1 MFRKVILN
9 IHMYGGLLCFSYLL
23 LIGISTLNFNHR
35 FSFTIRPAS
44 VRTWTQPMT
53 LPGLVTPEAANH
65 DVAAIVHQNNPMV
78 IHALG
83 SFGTFT
89 YADGV
94 WTDSDTYHAR
104 FVRPGKEYQ
113 VDVHPSRGRAT
124 ITRTRA
130 NVWAMIRDMHGLY
143 AVYPD
148 SLLASSFKWYTE
160 ISAIVVLFACISGVY
175 LWTARRRERRLG
187 LIMLGAAGVV
197 SLSLMVLITTYG

>member
-1 MFRKVILN
+1 
-9 IHMYGGLLCFSYLL
+9 MYGGLLCFSYLM

-35 FSFTIRPAS
+35 FSFTMRPGG
-44 VRTWTQPMT
+44 VTTWTQPMT

-89 YADGV
+89 NADGV
-94 WTDSDTYHAR
+94 WTDSDTYHAH

-113 VDVHPSRGRAT
+113 VDVHPSRGTAT
-124 ITRTRA
+124 ITVTRA

-160 ISAIVVLFACISGVY
+160 IAAIVVLFACISGVY
-175 LWTARRRERRLG
+175 LWTARRKERRIG

-197 SLSLMVLITTYG
+197 SLSLMVLITMYG

>member
-1 MFRKVILN
+1 
-9 IHMYGGLLCFSYLL
+9 MYGGLLCFSYLL

-35 FSFTIRPAS
+35 FPFTMRPAS
-44 VRTWTQPMT
+44 VMTWTQPMT

-65 DVAAIVHQNNPMV
+65 DVASIVHQNNPMV
-78 IHALG
+78 IRALG
-83 SFGTFT
+83 SFGSFT
-89 YADGV
+89 YADGA
-94 WTDSDTYHAR
+94 WTNSDTYHAR

-113 VDVHPSRGRAT
+113 VDVHPSRGTAT
-124 ITRTRA
+124 IVRTRG
-130 NVWAMIRDMHGLY
+130 NVWAMIRDLHGLY

-175 LWTARRRERRLG
+175 LWTARRKERRIG

-197 SLSLMVLITTYG
+197 SLSLMVLITMYG